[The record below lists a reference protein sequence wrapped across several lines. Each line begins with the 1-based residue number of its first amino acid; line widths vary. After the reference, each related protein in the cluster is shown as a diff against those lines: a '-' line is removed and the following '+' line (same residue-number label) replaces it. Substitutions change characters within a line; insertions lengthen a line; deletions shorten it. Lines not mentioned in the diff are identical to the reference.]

1 MFYQQ
6 PMANQTMYFDLMLI
20 GHYDLINRTPGTVV
34 TKAISSYMP
43 FPGRK
48 RIALNIT
55 FFIAVLFVIASIL
68 FPQIARSR
76 NNDDKTPFYFA
87 VSAMA
92 SPAETLANFTDFG
105 NYLSEKL
112 GQPVILKQRRTYHE
126 INALL
131 AEEQIQLAFT
141 CTGGY
146 LAGRKLFDLELLVIP
161 IIKGTTKYRSYIV
174 VKKNNT
180 AASLFDLGNSVFAFT
195 DPLSLSGKIYPTGR
209 LNEAGILTKDF
220 FKKSFFTASHD
231 KSIEAVAT
239 GIADGAAVD
248 SLIFDALQQQ
258 PNSFARQLKVLE
270 ESEDFG
276 MPPVVVPPG
285 LPPALKKRL
294 IQIFLAMDKDPEGI
308 KVLKSL
314 DMDGFALPN
323 PELYHS
329 AVLRLKSV
337 IE

>member
-1 MFYQQ
+1 MVYKNIL
-6 PMANQTMYFDLMLI
+6 ALGLLI
-20 GHYDLINRTPGTVV
+20 TSIFLAHTV
-34 TKAISSYMP
+34 
-43 FPGRK
+43 
-48 RIALNIT
+48 
-55 FFIAVLFVIASIL
+55 
-68 FPQIARSR
+68 RSQ
-76 NNDDKTPFYFA
+76 NDTDKTPFYFA

-92 SPAETLANFTDFG
+92 SPAETLANFSQFES
-105 NYLSEKL
+105 YLSAKL
-112 GQPVILKQRRTYHE
+112 NQPVVLKQRRTYHE

-146 LAGRKLFDLELLVIP
+146 LAGRKLFNLELLVVP
-161 IIKGTTKYRSYIV
+161 IIKGATKYRSYIV
-174 VKKNNT
+174 VKKDRT
-180 AASLFDLGNSVFAFT
+180 ATSLFDLENSVFAFT
-195 DPLSLSGKIYPTGR
+195 DQLSLSGKIYPTAR
-209 LNEAGILTKDF
+209 LNEAGILTKNF
-220 FKKSFFTASHD
+220 FKKTFFTASHD

-248 SLIFDALQQQ
+248 SLIFDALREH
-258 PNSFARQLKVLE
+258 PDSFAGQLKVIE

-285 LPPALKKRL
+285 LAPNLKKRL
-294 IQIFLAMDKDPEGI
+294 IQIFLAMEQDPEGI

-314 DMDGFALPN
+314 AMDGFALPH

-329 AVLRLKSV
+329 AVLCQKNV

>member
-1 MFYQQ
+1 VYYTDF
-6 PMANQTMYFDLMLI
+6 LEGIIMLFMRI
-20 GHYDLINRTPGTVV
+20 LVLALIV
-34 TKAISSYMP
+34 TS
-43 FPGRK
+43 
-48 RIALNIT
+48 T
-55 FFIAVLFVIASIL
+55 L
-68 FPQIARSR
+68 FPQIARSQD
-76 NNDDKTPFYFA
+76 NDGRTPFFFA
-87 VSAMA
+87 VSAMT
-92 SPAETLANFTDFG
+92 SPADTLANFSQFE
-105 NYLSEKL
+105 NYLSLKL
-112 GQPVILKQRRTYHE
+112 DQPVVLKQRRTYHE

-161 IIKGTTKYRSYIV
+161 IIKGATKYRSYIV
-174 VKKNNT
+174 VKKSNT
-180 AASLFDLGNSVFAFT
+180 ATSLFDLKDRVFAFT
-195 DPLSLSGKIYPTGR
+195 DQLSLSGKIYPTAR
-209 LNEAGILTKDF
+209 LNEEGFLTKNF
-220 FKKSFFTASHD
+220 FRKTFFTASHD

-248 SLIFDALQQQ
+248 SLIFDALQQK
-258 PNSFARQLKVLE
+258 PDSFAQQLKVIE

-285 LPPALKKRL
+285 LAPALKKRL
-294 IQIFLAMDKDPEGI
+294 IKIFLAMDKDPEGI

-314 DMDGFALPN
+314 EMDGFALPD

-329 AVLRLKSV
+329 AVLRQKNV

>member
-1 MFYQQ
+1 M
-6 PMANQTMYFDLMLI
+6 TMTFKNILGMGLLI
-20 GHYDLINRTPGTVV
+20 T
-34 TKAISSYMP
+34 S
-43 FPGRK
+43 
-48 RIALNIT
+48 T
-55 FFIAVLFVIASIL
+55 FL
-68 FPQIARSR
+68 PQIARSE
-76 NNDDKTPFYFA
+76 NDTDKTSFFFA

-92 SPAETLANFTDFG
+92 SPAETLANFSHFG
-105 NYLSEKL
+105 NYLSLKL

-131 AEEQIQLAFT
+131 AEEHIQMAFT

-146 LAGRKLFDLELLVIP
+146 LAGRKLFDLELLVVP
-161 IIKGTTKYRSYIV
+161 VIKGATKYRSYIV
-174 VKKNNT
+174 VKKNNMAT
-180 AASLFDLGNSVFAFT
+180 SFFDLKDSVFAFT
-195 DPLSLSGKIYPTGR
+195 DQLSLSGKIYPTAR
-209 LNEAGILTKDF
+209 LNETGFLTKNYF
-220 FKKSFFTASHD
+220 RKTFFTASHD

-248 SLIFDALQQQ
+248 SLIFDALRQN
-258 PNSFARQLKVLE
+258 PDSFAGQLKVIE

-285 LPPALKKRL
+285 LAPALKKRL
-294 IQIFLAMDKDPEGI
+294 IKIFLAMDKDPEGI

-314 DMDGFALPN
+314 GMDGFVLPH

-329 AVLRLKSV
+329 AVLRQKNV

>member
-1 MFYQQ
+1 
-6 PMANQTMYFDLMLI
+6 MLI
-20 GHYDLINRTPGTVV
+20 IKTLTL
-34 TKAISSYMP
+34 
-43 FPGRK
+43 
-48 RIALNIT
+48 ALLFTST
-55 FFIAVLFVIASIL
+55 FI
-68 FPQIARSR
+68 PQIVRSQ
-76 NNDDKTPFYFA
+76 NNDDRTPFFFA
-87 VSAMA
+87 VSAMT
-92 SPAETLANFTDFG
+92 SPADTLANFSQFG
-105 NYLSEKL
+105 DYLSL
-112 GQPVILKQRRTYHE
+112 RLDQPVILKQRRTYHE

-146 LAGRKLFDLELLVIP
+146 LAGRKLFHLELLVIP
-161 IIKGTTKYRSYIV
+161 IIKGATKYRSYIV
-174 VKKNNT
+174 VKKNNMAT
-180 AASLFDLGNSVFAFT
+180 SLFDLKDRVFAFT
-195 DPLSLSGKIYPTGR
+195 DPLSLSGKIYPTAR
-209 LNEAGILTKDF
+209 LNEAGFLTKNF
-220 FKKSFFTASHD
+220 FRKTFFTASHD

-248 SLIFDALQQQ
+248 SLIFDVLRQH
-258 PNSFARQLKVLE
+258 PDSFARQLKVIE

-285 LPPALKKRL
+285 LAPVVKKKL

-329 AVLRLKSV
+329 AVLRQKNV

>member
-1 MFYQQ
+1 MVF
-6 PMANQTMYFDLMLI
+6 
-20 GHYDLINRTPGTVV
+20 
-34 TKAISSYMP
+34 K
-43 FPGRK
+43 
-48 RIALNIT
+48 NILAMGLWIT
-55 FFIAVLFVIASIL
+55 LTL
-68 FPQIARSR
+68 LPQIARSE
-76 NNDDKTPFYFA
+76 NDTDKTPFIFA

-92 SPAETLANFTDFG
+92 SPADTLANFSQFG
-105 NYLSEKL
+105 SYLSLKL
-112 GQPVILKQRRTYHE
+112 EQPVVLKQRRTYHE

-131 AEEQIQLAFT
+131 AEEQIQMAFT

-161 IIKGTTKYRSYIV
+161 IIKGAIKYRSYIV

-180 AASLFDLGNSVFAFT
+180 AVSLFDLENSVFAFT
-195 DPLSLSGKIYPTGR
+195 DQLSLSGKIYPTGR
-209 LNEAGILTKDF
+209 LNEAGFLTKNF
-220 FKKSFFTASHD
+220 FKKTFFTASHD

-248 SLIFDALQQQ
+248 SLIFDALRQH
-258 PNSFARQLKVLE
+258 PNSFAQQLKVIE

-285 LPPALKKRL
+285 LAPAFKKKL
-294 IQIFLAMDKDPEGI
+294 IQIFLTMDKDPEGI

-314 DMDGFALPN
+314 EMDGFALPN

-329 AVLRLKSV
+329 AVLRQKSV

>member
-1 MFYQQ
+1 
-6 PMANQTMYFDLMLI
+6 MLFI
-20 GHYDLINRTPGTVV
+20 
-34 TKAISSYMP
+34 
-43 FPGRK
+43 
-48 RIALNIT
+48 RILAL
-55 FFIAVLFVIASIL
+55 ALLFTSTL
-68 FPQIARSR
+68 FPQIVRSQNTVDR
-76 NNDDKTPFYFA
+76 TPFFFA
-87 VSAMA
+87 VSAMT
-92 SPAETLANFTDFG
+92 SPADTLANFSQFG
-105 NYLSEKL
+105 DYLSLKL
-112 GQPVILKQRRTYHE
+112 DQPVILKQRRTYHE

-161 IIKGTTKYRSYIV
+161 IIKGATKYRSYIV

-180 AASLFDLGNSVFAFT
+180 ATSLFDLENSAFAFT
-195 DPLSLSGKIYPTGR
+195 DHLSLSGKIYPTAR
-209 LNEAGILTKDF
+209 LNEAGFLTKNF
-220 FKKSFFTASHD
+220 FRKTFFTASHD

-248 SLIFDALQQQ
+248 SLIFDALRQH
-258 PNSFARQLKVLE
+258 PDSFAQQLKVIE

-314 DMDGFALPN
+314 EMDGFALPH

-329 AVLRLKSV
+329 AVLRQKNV

>member
-1 MFYQQ
+1 MVFKNIL
-6 PMANQTMYFDLMLI
+6 ALGLLITSIFLAQT
-20 GHYDLINRTPGTVV
+20 V
-34 TKAISSYMP
+34 
-43 FPGRK
+43 
-48 RIALNIT
+48 
-55 FFIAVLFVIASIL
+55 
-68 FPQIARSR
+68 RSQ
-76 NNDDKTPFYFA
+76 NDTDKTPFFFA

-92 SPAETLANFTDFG
+92 SPAETLANFSQFES
-105 NYLSEKL
+105 YLSAKL
-112 GQPVILKQRRTYHE
+112 NQPVVLKQRRTYHE

-146 LAGRKLFDLELLVIP
+146 LAGRKLFDLELLVVP

-174 VKKNNT
+174 VKKDRT
-180 AASLFDLGNSVFAFT
+180 ATSLFDLENSVFAFT
-195 DPLSLSGKIYPTGR
+195 DQLSLSGKIYPTAR
-209 LNEAGILTKDF
+209 LNEAGILTKNF
-220 FKKSFFTASHD
+220 FRKTFFTASHD

-248 SLIFDALQQQ
+248 SLIFDALRQH
-258 PNSFARQLKVLE
+258 PDSFAGQLKVIE

-285 LPPALKKRL
+285 LAPTLKKRL
-294 IQIFLAMDKDPEGI
+294 IQIFLAMEQDPEGI

-314 DMDGFALPN
+314 AMDGFALPH

-329 AVLRLKSV
+329 AVLRQKNV

>member
-1 MFYQQ
+1 MIYLYIL
-6 PMANQTMYFDLMLI
+6 A
-20 GHYDLINRTPGTVV
+20 
-34 TKAISSYMP
+34 A
-43 FPGRK
+43 
-48 RIALNIT
+48 AL
-55 FFIAVLFVIASIL
+55 IASTL
-68 FPQIARSR
+68 LPQTARSQ
-76 NNDDKTPFYFA
+76 NDTDKTPFYFA

-92 SPAETLANFTDFG
+92 SPAETLANFSQFES
-105 NYLSEKL
+105 YLSAKL
-112 GQPVILKQRRTYHE
+112 NQPVVLKQRRTYHE

-146 LAGRKLFDLELLVIP
+146 LAGRKLFDLELLVVP
-161 IIKGTTKYRSYIV
+161 IIKGATKYRSYIV
-174 VKKNNT
+174 VKKDRT
-180 AASLFDLGNSVFAFT
+180 ATSLFDLENSVFAFT
-195 DPLSLSGKIYPTGR
+195 DQLSLSGKIYPTAR
-209 LNEAGILTKDF
+209 LNEAGILTKNF
-220 FKKSFFTASHD
+220 FKKTFFTASHD

-248 SLIFDALQQQ
+248 SLIFDALREH
-258 PNSFARQLKVLE
+258 PDSFAGQLKVIE

-285 LPPALKKRL
+285 LAPNLKKRL
-294 IQIFLAMDKDPEGI
+294 IQIFLAMEQDPEGI

-314 DMDGFALPN
+314 AMDGFALPH

-329 AVLRLKSV
+329 AVLRQKNV